1 MSLFC
6 MEEKTLLMSH
16 QPSYSTESDNQ
27 IPPHQPSKPKKPLPP
42 DDRKMGQEHQEKS
55 DKTSKPHENKVETA
69 LDCVAEGKP
78 VEGEAS
84 GRERLKRHRVE
95 VSGRVWIP
103 EIWGQEDL
111 LKDWIDCTAFDA
123 PLVPSRIVM
132 ARTALVEEGRRA
144 TSGVIRIENRC

>member
-6 MEEKTLLMSH
+6 MKEKTLLMSP

-27 IPPHQPSKPKKPLPP
+27 IPPLQPSKLKKPHHPK
-42 DDRKMGQEHQEKS
+42 DRKMGQEHQEKS
-55 DKTSKPHENKVETA
+55 DKTSKPHQTKVETA
-69 LDCVAEGKP
+69 LDSDTEGKP

-144 TSGVIRIENRC
+144 TSGGLRVENRC

>member
-1 MSLFC
+1 MK
-6 MEEKTLLMSH
+6 EKTLLMSH

-27 IPPHQPSKPKKPLPP
+27 IPPLQPSKLKKPHLPK
-42 DDRKMGQEHQEKS
+42 DRKMGQEHQEKS
-55 DKTSKPHENKVETA
+55 DKTSKPHHNKVETA
-69 LDCVAEGKP
+69 LDNDTEGKT

-84 GRERLKRHRVE
+84 NRERLKRHRVE

-123 PLVPSRIVM
+123 SLVPSRIVM

-144 TSGVIRIENRC
+144 TSGGLRFENRC